1 MNVTKRCKTPFLE
14 LITRRSQVQVLS
26 PQPTKATHSRGF
38 FLLPVLW
45 QAPPSRHRRGNFSFP
60 AAGNCQTKKHTFFH
74 GRGAGQHKH
83 KNRTHENQRY
93 YDDYQ
98 TFHFIRPC
106 FSHIGPERGACFF
119 RGLSAAAFSSLLV
132 FSQQC
137 FSGIFHFPLFFA
149 GICGGPKRRPNPL
162 SAVPFMGISPPLPA
176 PGRPH
181 KQVEK

>member
-1 MNVTKRCKTPFLE
+1 MAFSFCLFCGRHLPRGIAAGIFLF
-14 LITRRSQVQVLS
+14 RRQEIARQ
-26 PQPTKATHSRGF
+26 KNTHF
-38 FLLPVLW
+38 FM
-45 QAPPSRHRRGNFSFP
+45 AGERGNTS
-60 AAGNCQTKKHTFFH
+60 KKTEY
-74 GRGAGQHKH
+74 K
-83 KNRTHENQRY
+83 KNKRY
-93 YDDYQ
+93 DVDYQ
-98 TFHFIRPC
+98 TSHFIRPC
-106 FSHIGPERGACFF
+106 FLHTGPKRGTCFF

-176 PGRPH
+176 PGRPQ

>member
-1 MNVTKRCKTPFLE
+1 MAFSFCLFCGRHLPRGIAAGIFLF
-14 LITRRSQVQVLS
+14 RRQEIARQ
-26 PQPTKATHSRGF
+26 KNTHF
-38 FLLPVLW
+38 FM
-45 QAPPSRHRRGNFSFP
+45 AGERGNTS
-60 AAGNCQTKKHTFFH
+60 TKTGRTKTNDTMLIIKRPISSALVFLHT
-74 GRGAGQHKH
+74 
-83 KNRTHENQRY
+83 
-93 YDDYQ
+93 
-98 TFHFIRPC
+98 
-106 FSHIGPERGACFF
+106 GPERGTCFF

-176 PGRPH
+176 PGRPQ

>member
-1 MNVTKRCKTPFLE
+1 MQNAVFGTHNPEVAGSSPVPATKKT
-14 LITRRSQVQVLS
+14 TQM
-26 PQPTKATHSRGF
+26 RGF

-45 QAPPSRHRRGNFSFP
+45 QAPPPRHRRGDFSCP

-149 GICGGPKRRPNPL
+149 GICGVPKRRLNPL
-162 SAVPFMGISPPLPA
+162 PAVPFMGKITRFPA
-176 PGRPH
+176 PGHPQ
-181 KQVEK
+181 KTSGKMTE